1 MAGPSTRRSIRS
13 LVTAAPDLV
22 PAPLIHQLKNWG
34 KMVVPAGLPD
44 AQQLVLVDK
53 DGNGKVTMR
62 EMLPVLFSQLEDAEP
77 D

>member
-1 MAGPSTRRSIRS
+1 M
-13 LVTAAPDLV
+13 VTAAPDLV
-22 PAPLIHQLKNWG
+22 PAPLIHQLKNGG